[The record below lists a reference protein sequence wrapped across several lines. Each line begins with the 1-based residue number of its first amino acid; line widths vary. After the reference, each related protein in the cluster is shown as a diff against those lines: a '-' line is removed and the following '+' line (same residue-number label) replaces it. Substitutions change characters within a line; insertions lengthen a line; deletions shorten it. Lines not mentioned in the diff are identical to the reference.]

1 MKDKSISR
9 RDFLRWSAMA
19 AGTATLAACAPP
31 PVATPKSDAVV
42 APTVAEAASA
52 GLTGQIEYMHYDLGP
67 ANKSREE
74 AVAAF
79 EKANPGS
86 KIKLTVLP
94 YGDMWTKVAATM
106 AAGQPP
112 DVMYG
117 DFSLVRNALD
127 GQLLAMDE
135 YFKADP
141 ILNKPELFITNMAD
155 DVQAKYG
162 TGNIHALILGAWVP
176 ILYYNKDIFDA
187 AKEPYPTDEWTWD
200 DLREA
205 AKRLTDPSKK
215 QWGFQFG
222 TTLDNVGWMW
232 WGQKPAEFW
241 AAPQQFPERT
251 QFDSPEGLGVM
262 QLYYDMHVNDKS
274 AITAEEAK
282 LYEVYASG
290 FGAGKVAMYAG
301 GDWDAGWSFRELS
314 FKWGMAL
321 TPKMRKDYRASLN
334 TMLATNTIA
343 SATKSPNLAWAFV
356 RYMTADKEGAT
367 LIGKGAYETPVL
379 KEVAMSDAILK
390 PDWAVPGYDARI
402 RAASLPGTMFTPYP
416 LNLNLWEFP
425 GKHLDPTIEKLRK
438 GEMKPDAAVKY
449 LDVEGN
455 PYFKAQKEEVKKYG
469 K

>member
-1 MKDKSISR
+1 MKSKSISR
-9 RDFLRWSAMA
+9 RNFLRWSAMA
-19 AGTATLAACAPP
+19 GAATLAACAPP
-31 PVATPKSDAVV
+31 PAAAPKNEAAAA
-42 APTVAEAASA
+42 APTEAAATSA

-86 KIKLTVLP
+86 KVKLTVLP

-117 DFSLVRNALD
+117 DFSLVRNALE
-127 GQLLAMDE
+127 GQLLAIDE

-141 ILNKPELFITNMAD
+141 VLNKPELFITNMTD

-162 TGNIHALILGAWVP
+162 TGKMHALILGTWVP

-187 AKEPYPTDEWTWD
+187 VKEPYPTDDWTWD
-200 DLREA
+200 DLRAA

-222 TTLDNVGWMW
+222 TTLDNVGWLW
-232 WGQKPAEFW
+232 WAQKPAEFW

-274 AITAEEAK
+274 AITADEAK

-290 FGAGKVAMYAG
+290 FGAGKVAMFAG

-343 SATKSPNLAWAFV
+343 L
-356 RYMTADKEGAT
+356 
-367 LIGKGAYETPVL
+367 
-379 KEVAMSDAILK
+379 
-390 PDWAVPGYDARI
+390 
-402 RAASLPGTMFTPYP
+402 
-416 LNLNLWEFP
+416 
-425 GKHLDPTIEKLRK
+425 
-438 GEMKPDAAVKY
+438 
-449 LDVEGN
+449 
-455 PYFKAQKEEVKKYG
+455 
-469 K
+469 